1 MLVVEGI
8 KDEKAKHE
16 EIILE
21 VGCMWGVGW
30 GRKKLGFYAMAYW
43 ID

>member
-8 KDEKAKHE
+8 KDEKAKNE

-21 VGCMWGVGW
+21 VGCMWGVG
-30 GRKKLGFYAMAYW
+30 GREEEVGFLCYGLL
-43 ID
+43 D